1 MTTNYYDAFIPSV
14 TFNKNFTNNLV
25 QNKAIIYKYP
35 IEKKKI
41 FLKGSYKN
49 NNHLTMM
56 SGAPNSNQ
64 EYLSLM
70 KDEFVPN
77 QKNLK
82 EILKTLSSPKK
93 KLLSILIFSSSI
105 LTGWVIAPSRKPLV
119 CAGFSLLSASAS
131 LFLLKKLNVKDE
143 FAIRK
148 KIAENLSFDS
158 NNFNLSIDLE
168 KFAKENKISKIQLKN
183 EISEIYKKFLEI
195 MLQTMEINLENI
207 QSLKKIKTTLGL
219 SSQEIGQC
227 HYDFAQ
233 KLYKDY
239 IVMVERDET
248 TYSNRMVENFFYLSD
263 RIFSDDSKKGY
274 QYESA
279 RIRKIFL
286 FSEEN
291 VKQTILEKS
300 SDLYKKF
307 IQNSISDSSISNEKI
322 NHIGETLGL
331 SIISRDSINESLY
344 EKEIF
349 EIVSKEKKISQ
360 DSRQILDSL
369 KNLLNISD
377 DKADKYLNQKTSP
390 LFLSNIKPELE
401 KLKKQVDNKEIDNS
415 AEFLVSQASM
425 FSLTSE
431 IFSQNLLVIHKM
443 ILNEQIEN
451 SLKFVRVN
459 KKNEVKEEIEK
470 ILSFQTN
477 FQKLAEK
484 IPEIKTSF
492 NSKIEINKNITSED
506 IKKIYS
512 TFISSFLVNQKISS
526 KDENNCSKLREI
538 FQISE
543 KENEEIYNGIVG
555 PLLSDQI
562 KKIIEEK
569 NYNEEKKNEIEKKIS
584 ELKIKEKTAIIIKSD
599 IYQVFLKNIFSKETI
614 PSQKE
619 SNELGELRKF
629 LSLEWKAIQLYHDQC
644 GEQIYRK
651 SVLEAMGAT
660 GIIPKN
666 YWEGLENVRIRL
678 FMSEKKAKEIF
689 YSAVKE
695 KLRMGFE
702 KAISDNRNK
711 SQGKQTE
718 SSDSGED
725 PTVVKGAGTSLGIT
739 VTNSQ
744 GNELINLVELYSKN
758 SIFIEDESVSNERNQ
773 IPIYGQTGRAE
784 IKNSAKS
791 KIDYSYPVNLDG
803 LFKKKITEDMYK
815 DYLVE
820 CFSVKSQKEKRKLFN
835 NLEKL
840 GPILGLNSDEI
851 QSIHSSVGSVVYR
864 QYLAQALTK
873 GFLDKSEMAFLSNIQ
888 ATLSMDSGKCAE
900 FIREAKKNKV
910 SIMVESIFATSK
922 VSADRVAEMRKVAE
936 QLDVDLNKDL
946 EISNDQ
952 RSRMFRVEI
961 DSAIENGKITKE
973 NQELIKEI
981 QKGFGLENNVS
992 KKILLESISSRCEN
1006 NLLNA
1011 VASLRRGNNNDAYF
1025 EIEKMLNFGNL
1036 LPIHIKNPIASQK
1049 ERNELFSL
1057 FQTFMDETTEEKK
1070 VIEKVNLLKIMLGIN

>member
-1 MTTNYYDAFIPSV
+1 
-14 TFNKNFTNNLV
+14 
-25 QNKAIIYKYP
+25 
-35 IEKKKI
+35 
-41 FLKGSYKN
+41 
-49 NNHLTMM
+49 
-56 SGAPNSNQ
+56 
-64 EYLSLM
+64 
-70 KDEFVPN
+70 
-77 QKNLK
+77 
-82 EILKTLSSPKK
+82 
-93 KLLSILIFSSSI
+93 
-105 LTGWVIAPSRKPLV
+105 
-119 CAGFSLLSASAS
+119 
-131 LFLLKKLNVKDE
+131 
-143 FAIRK
+143 
-148 KIAENLSFDS
+148 
-158 NNFNLSIDLE
+158 
-168 KFAKENKISKIQLKN
+168 
-183 EISEIYKKFLEI
+183 
-195 MLQTMEINLENI
+195 MEINLENI

-248 TYSNRMVENFFYLSD
+248 THSNRMVENFFYLSD
-263 RIFSDDSKKGY
+263 RVFSDDSKKGY

-322 NHIGETLGL
+322 NQIGETLGL

-360 DSRQILDSL
+360 ESRQILNSL

-459 KKNEVKEEIEK
+459 KKNEVKDEIEK
-470 ILSFQTN
+470 ILSFKTN

-492 NSKIEINKNITSED
+492 NSKIEINKNITSEY

-526 KDENNCSKLREI
+526 KDENNCSELREI
-538 FQISE
+538 FQISD

-791 KIDYSYPVNLDG
+791 KIDYSHPVNLDG

-922 VSADRVAEMRKVAE
+922 VSADRVAEMRKVAV

-981 QKGFGLENNVS
+981 QKGFGLENNIS

-1011 VASLRRGNNNDAYF
+1011 VASLRRGNNNDAYS

-1049 ERNELFSL
+1049 ERSELFSL